1 MKASITLEQL
11 WFNAT
16 LLNFFF
22 RKQAKE
28 TLEELAN
35 RIGAR
40 KNEQE
45 FAVFSDA
52 VETIYDGDLSAFEA
66 DCYGESVEDLM
77 VKLGYEDWDDME

>member
-1 MKASITLEQL
+1 MMASITLEQL
-11 WFNAT
+11 WSNPT
-16 LLNFFF
+16 ILNFFF
-22 RKQAKE
+22 RKQARE

-40 KNEQE
+40 KSEHE
-45 FAVFSDA
+45 FAVFSEA
-52 VETIYDGDLSAFEA
+52 VETIYDGDLDAFEE